1 MVAVMQDPTASHASR
16 ITAATVLDRGW
27 GKPTDR
33 VENVGRINTF
43 DGVSDDELRAM
54 IAVE

>member
-1 MVAVMQDPTASHASR
+1 M
-16 ITAATVLDRGW
+16 LDRGW

-54 IAVE
+54 IAVVKEGIAAGGGVPEIEAKA